1 MNTYILTFKIQIMD
15 KHIILLKQLFIYYW
29 NSDKPVKPLYYW
41 ESLDT
46 KTQEMLIR
54 EEIYDYLNDDMING
68 ATYKNINTIDG
79 SKF

>member
-15 KHIILLKQLFIYYW
+15 KHITILKQLFIHYW

-68 ATYKNINTIDG
+68 ATYRHIN
-79 SKF
+79 

>member
-1 MNTYILTFKIQIMD
+1 MD
-15 KHIILLKQLFIYYW
+15 KHITILKQLFIHYW
-29 NSDKPVKPLYYW
+29 NNDKPVKPLYYW

-68 ATYKNINTIDG
+68 ATYKNINRIINMV
-79 SKF
+79 S